1 MSDANPMEQAA
12 GQAVQTAAVALQVL
26 ILTARALN
34 EASRRGTA
42 PTAQP
47 TPTAKPTPA
56 PQQMPAHRPADPD
69 HERYEHIVRAVVPP
83 AVAEAMVT
91 APQWPELAGELKKLE
106 GAGVNVGT
114 FLTDAA
120 PVIARMDTDLKAGG
134 PTPGVIASPTANLR
148 DPWAPPQSQERAQRE
163 GPGMVK
169 RIVDWVKQAVAK
181 IVAKITGKEKPTTAL
196 GDRSRELARLGISAQ
211 ENSRLVVVA
220 RESLAD
226 ESVLNQMVLSREWPG
241 IAGQIKAL
249 QDAGRDPREAL
260 ASIPTRLQQAA
271 AAGANLSPAKAA
283 RGLLTEQA
291 KSTAPARTTAPS
303 SASTS
308 SAPSTTTPKATT
320 SAEATAAQAPDR
332 AAAAS
337 AQSTTATPGAA
348 PAPGP
353 QAARTAPT
361 TQSTPT
367 RTQAR

>member
-1 MSDANPMEQAA
+1 
-12 GQAVQTAAVALQVL
+12 
-26 ILTARALN
+26 
-34 EASRRGTA
+34 
-42 PTAQP
+42 
-47 TPTAKPTPA
+47 
-56 PQQMPAHRPADPD
+56 MPAQRAADPD
-69 HERYEHIVRAVVPP
+69 HERYAHIVRGVVQPP

-91 APQWPELAGELKKLE
+91 APQWPELAGDLKKLE
-106 GAGVNVGT
+106 GAGINVGT

-120 PVIARMDTDLKAGG
+120 PLIARMDTDLKAGVLA
-134 PTPGVIASPTANLR
+134 PGVTASPAANLR
-148 DPWAPPQSQERAQRE
+148 DPWVPPSQERAQRE

-169 RIVDWVKQAVAK
+169 RIVEWVKQAVAK
-181 IVAKITGKEKPTTAL
+181 IVAKITGKEKPTTVL

-211 ENSRLVVVA
+211 ENSRMVIVA

-226 ESVLNQMVLSREWPG
+226 ESALNQIVLSREWPG
-241 IAGQIKAL
+241 IASQIKAL
-249 QDAGRDPREAL
+249 QEAGRDPREAL
-260 ASIPTRLQQAA
+260 AGIPVRLQQAA
-271 AAGANLSPAKAA
+271 AAGTHLSPSEAA
-283 RGLLTEQA
+283 RGLLADQA
-291 KSTAPARTTAPS
+291 KSPAPARATAPS
-303 SASTS
+303 PASTNPTPP
-308 SAPSTTTPKATT
+308 APNTTTPKATT